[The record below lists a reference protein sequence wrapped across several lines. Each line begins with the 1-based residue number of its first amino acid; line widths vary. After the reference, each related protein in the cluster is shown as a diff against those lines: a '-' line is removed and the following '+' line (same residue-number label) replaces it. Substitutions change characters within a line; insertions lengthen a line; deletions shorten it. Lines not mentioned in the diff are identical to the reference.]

1 MNRFSPSDAALEGF
15 RITRENPRAFAWWV
29 GVSFLVSVA
38 GVFITVL
45 MPENV
50 RNAMET
56 LAAEE
61 TPDLA
66 TFGVALLNLLPLL
79 VFGLAFLS
87 MMAAAI
93 YRLIFR
99 HSDDRYGYLRLG
111 WDELRLMT
119 VIIIFV
125 LIATFTTAALTLVAA
140 VIGAVVSIASKDA
153 AVWFIVLA
161 EIIVVPCVL
170 FGVFV
175 WAMMA
180 LPATFAER
188 RIQIRSALSLMRP
201 VFWRLAG
208 AYLIA
213 FACMTVIGALA
224 LILFSAVAGIVVL
237 LNGGQLSDLSS
248 IIRPDEIT
256 FNAYLR
262 PGVIAYMIVGT
273 VFNTLFNATIAAPG
287 AIVYRHQHDDPDS
300 LSLHGYTG

>member
-15 RITRENPRAFAWWV
+15 RVTRENPRAFAWWV

-50 RNAMET
+50 RTAIET
-56 LAAEE
+56 LASEE

-66 TFGVALLNLLPLL
+66 TFGNALLNVLP
-79 VFGLAFLS
+79 VVIFGLAFLS

-99 HSDDRYGYLRLG
+99 HADGRFGYLRLG

-119 VIIIFV
+119 VIVIFI
-125 LIATFTTAALTLVAA
+125 LIATFTAAGLTFVAAL
-140 VIGAVVSIASKDA
+140 IGAIASFVSKDLA
-153 AVWFIVLA
+153 MWLIILA
-161 EIIVVPCVL
+161 EAVVVPCVL

-188 RIQIRSALSLMRP
+188 RIQIRGAWTIMKP
-201 VFWRLAG
+201 VFWRLIGSYVLA
-208 AYLIA
+208 L
-213 FACMTVIGALA
+213 ACMTVIGALA
-224 LILFSAVAGIVVL
+224 LILFSAVAGVVVL
-237 LNGGQLSDLSS
+237 ASGGQISELSS
-248 IIRPDEIT
+248 IIRPQEVN
-256 FNAYLR
+256 FASYLR
-262 PGVIAYMIVGT
+262 PGVIAYMVVGT
-273 VFNTLFNATIAAPG
+273 VFNTLFNAAIAAPG
-287 AIVYRHQHDDPDS
+287 AIVYRHEHDDPDS
-300 LSLHGYTG
+300 LKLHGYTN